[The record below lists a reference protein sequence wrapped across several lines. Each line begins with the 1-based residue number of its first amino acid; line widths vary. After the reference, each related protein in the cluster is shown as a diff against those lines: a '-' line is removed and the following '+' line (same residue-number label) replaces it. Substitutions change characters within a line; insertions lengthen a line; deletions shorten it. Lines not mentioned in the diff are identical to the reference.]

1 MLPSALLS
9 DVLLGFGAAA
19 VIVTV
24 AWRAGTLARSGA
36 LAATAV
42 GGVAMTAGRSWGL
55 FLVLWFV
62 TASLASRLG
71 KRTKERATADVVAK
85 GGQRDAA
92 QVLANGGVFAACA
105 LASLLA
111 AGIGDTAALMGAAA
125 LVAAGADTLATETG
139 TWWRG
144 RPWSLRTRGPVPVG
158 TSGAVSLA
166 GSAGMVL
173 GAWTLAAAAAVMA
186 LIPPSAVLVV
196 TAAGIAGAVADTV
209 VGAFWQARRWCASCA
224 RETEQIV
231 HRCGTPT
238 QPWRGVHWLDNDLV
252 NLLCTLVGA
261 LAVLLLGR

>member
-9 DVLLGFGAAA
+9 DVLLGFGAAT
-19 VIVTV
+19 VIAIV
-24 AWRAGTLARSGA
+24 AWRAGALSRSGA
-36 LAATAV
+36 LTATAV

-55 FLVLWFV
+55 FLVLWFI

-71 KRTKERATADVVAK
+71 KRAKERATADVVAK

-92 QVLANGGVFAACA
+92 QVVANGGVFAACA
-105 LASLLA
+105 LTSLLA
-111 AGIGDTAALMGAAA
+111 ANAGDAAALMGAAA
-125 LVAAGADTLATETG
+125 LVAAGADTLATEIG
-139 TWWRG
+139 TLWRG

-173 GAWTLAAAAAVMA
+173 GAWALATAAAGTG
-186 LIPPSAVLVV
+186 LIPSSTVLLVA
-196 TAAGIAGAVADTV
+196 TAGIAGAVADTV
-209 VGAFWQARRWCASCA
+209 VGAFWQVRRWCASCA

-238 QPWRGVHWLDNDLV
+238 QPWRGIPWLDNDRV
-252 NLLCTLVGA
+252 NLLCTLAGA
-261 LAVLLLGR
+261 LAAPLLGR